1 MEKTERFDLTKKE
14 IVCRR
19 YDLSTALKDETYED
33 FYLDVVEDPEEAG
46 LYGGWI
52 FHKEYSVK
60 MLATELQLDMCG
72 EYDDMMHIMLNQIV
86 SGKAVEAYR
95 EYYMDEEET

>member
-14 IVCRR
+14 IICRR
-19 YDLSTALKDETYED
+19 YDLCVTLKNEACDG
-33 FYLDVVEDPEEAG
+33 FYLDVVEDPAEPG

-52 FHKEYSVK
+52 FHKEYDAK
-60 MLATELQLDMCG
+60 MLATELDLDMCG
-72 EYDDMMHIMLNQIV
+72 EYDDMMYIMLNQIV

-95 EYYMDEEET
+95 EYYMDEAEA